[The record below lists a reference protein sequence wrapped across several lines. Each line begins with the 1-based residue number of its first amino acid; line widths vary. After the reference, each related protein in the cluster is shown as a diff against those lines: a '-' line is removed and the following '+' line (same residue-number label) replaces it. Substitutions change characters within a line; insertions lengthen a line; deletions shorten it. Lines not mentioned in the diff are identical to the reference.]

1 MTTDSNA
8 LTIRE
13 AGAAD
18 AATLRRLAGHD
29 RRRAPE
35 GRVLV
40 ADVDGE
46 TVAAAPVA
54 GGPTLVDPLQPQPS
68 PANLIELR
76 VAAAALR
83 EHISTRAAAR
93 RGASR
98 RIHRRGRSHARA
110 RNAGARGTQR
120 PTVTQLGSLR

>member
-35 GRVLV
+35 GRVL
-40 ADVDGE
+40 GN
-46 TVAAAPVA
+46 
-54 GGPTLVDPLQPQPS
+54 PLC
-68 PANLIELR
+68 
-76 VAAAALR
+76 
-83 EHISTRAAAR
+83 RA
-93 RGASR
+93 
-98 RIHRRGRSHARA
+98 
-110 RNAGARGTQR
+110 
-120 PTVTQLGSLR
+120 

>member
-1 MTTDSNA
+1 M
-8 LTIRE
+8 R
-13 AGAAD
+13 AAMGSKPQCK
-18 AATLRRLAGHD
+18 ARFGFPMGPL
-29 RRRAPE
+29 PE

-46 TVAAAPVA
+46 TAAAAPVA
-54 GGPTLVDPLQPQPS
+54 GGPTLVDPRQPQPS

-76 VAAAALR
+76 VAAATLR

-93 RGASR
+93 RGAGR
-98 RIHRRGRSHARA
+98 RIARRGGSHARA
-110 RNAGARGTQR
+110 RNAGARGTGR